1 MSENKPVQLGLCCL
15 NTQLRA
21 QKPPVF
27 ASRKMIIRSV
37 EEQGIEVLQQKI
49 LQNLRDVI
57 TMMHWNEKNGI
68 KVFRLSSELFPHK
81 SNPKVQ
87 NYTFA
92 FAESL
97 LKEIGELA
105 KKYNQRLTFH
115 PGQYNVV
122 GTPSKAAFEQTC
134 CDLKYHADVLDRCYL
149 DGMNPVMVV
158 HGGGVYGD
166 KQATLQRWC
175 DQYKLLPEN
184 VRKYLVL
191 ENCEKCFSIED
202 CLWVSERANIPVV
215 FDTHHYACYCQLH
228 PEEKFESAGY
238 YIPAILE
245 TWKRRGIKPKF
256 HVSEQGSGRVGHHSD
271 FIEVIPDYLMEIPE
285 KFGQDIDIMIEA
297 KMKEQAIAKLYEKYP
312 QLDCKID
319 NTIVCEVCQ
328 LPGADWVY
336 KYCKTCECCDGNGP
350 IDLSLFKKKPVKKK
364 KKKKLIIVKS
374 L

>member
-1 MSENKPVQLGLCCL
+1 MSQNRPVQLGLCCL

-97 LKEIGELA
+97 LKEIGSLA

-122 GTPSKAAFEQTC
+122 GTPSK
-134 CDLKYHADVLDRCYL
+134 
-149 DGMNPVMVV
+149 
-158 HGGGVYGD
+158 
-166 KQATLQRWC
+166 
-175 DQYKLLPEN
+175 
-184 VRKYLVL
+184 
-191 ENCEKCFSIED
+191 
-202 CLWVSERANIPVV
+202 
-215 FDTHHYACYCQLH
+215 
-228 PEEKFESAGY
+228 
-238 YIPAILE
+238 
-245 TWKRRGIKPKF
+245 
-256 HVSEQGSGRVGHHSD
+256 
-271 FIEVIPDYLMEIPE
+271 
-285 KFGQDIDIMIEA
+285 
-297 KMKEQAIAKLYEKYP
+297 
-312 QLDCKID
+312 
-319 NTIVCEVCQ
+319 
-328 LPGADWVY
+328 
-336 KYCKTCECCDGNGP
+336 
-350 IDLSLFKKKPVKKK
+350 
-364 KKKKLIIVKS
+364 
-374 L
+374 